1 MKNTPLKLN
10 QKLLEFQY
18 SELNKVNAT
27 YKPLIEEAK
36 KKKDTAYTILL
47 SAIKKTKPQ
56 DRPLTPEEK
65 KLERIYLNADK
76 EYRDLIEDWHNEQ
89 THAKIQA
96 EELTFT
102 FFSKDTATT
111 IDMLKHDIPLQ
122 IAIAAL
128 TVMDLPLEQEYKLF
142 TEKNNTSPN
151 STTSEAE
158 KTIFSDEILRVRLH
172 QIFKRF
178 ICFLQE
184 NDTEGF
190 LTACELIEKGIENKK
205 KILTD
210 VRTLLISVFEE
221 ENPQKKREKQEDTI
235 KTNTHLA
242 KEVISGTTKL
252 EQVIF
257 DQRKNPVFY
266 DTNITAVDINVGN
279 RGKNTITTIA
289 SIDFNNMKKMGVS
302 ISHEKWLTPFDRE
315 ILSIVSSLYAAGN
328 TYQSPQMIFQAMSGN
343 KEKVK
348 LPPEMRAKII
358 ESLRKLR
365 ATTIEINASQEEK
378 AGWSK
383 KGKYEGSL
391 LPSERVEV
399 ITLNGQKVVDCIH
412 FLRNSPLYDYAE
424 GKNQISR
431 VNIEMLQAPVNNTTE
446 NIELKFYLLRLIS
459 SMKNSKSKLKPV
471 IRYDSLYEYLG
482 IDENNTSD
490 ILHKKKD
497 IRDRVKK
504 ILNFWVEQGFIR
516 SFEEEKEG
524 KNIAKVK
531 ISL

>member
-1 MKNTPLKLN
+1 MKNAPLKLN
-10 QKLLEFQY
+10 QKLLEFQN
-18 SELNKVNAT
+18 SELDKVNAT
-27 YKPLIEEAK
+27 YKPLIEKAK
-36 KKKDTAYTILL
+36 EKKDTAYAILL

-56 DRPLTPEEK
+56 DRPLIPEEK
-65 KLERIYLNADK
+65 ELERIYLDTDR
-76 EYRDLIEDWHNEQ
+76 EYRDLIKDWHNEQ

-96 EELTFT
+96 EELTFE

-128 TVMDLPLEQEYKLF
+128 AVMDLSFEQEYKLF
-142 TEKNNTSPN
+142 TEKIYTS
-151 STTSEAE
+151 SQSSTSEAE
-158 KTIFSDEILRVRLH
+158 KTIFDDDMLKIRLH

-205 KILTD
+205 KILSD
-210 VRTLLISVFEE
+210 VRTQLISVFEE
-221 ENPQKKREKQEDTI
+221 ETPQKKEEKQEDII

-252 EQVIF
+252 EQIIF
-257 DQRKNPVFY
+257 DSRKNPVFY
-266 DTNITAVDINVGN
+266 DPDITAIDINVGN

-289 SIDFNNMKKMGVS
+289 SIDFNDMKKMGVS
-302 ISHEKWLTPFDRE
+302 ISHEKWITPFDRE
-315 ILSIVSSLYAAGN
+315 ILSIVSTLYAAGN
-328 TYQSPQMIFQAMSGN
+328 VYQSPQMIFQAMSGN
-343 KEKVK
+343 KEKIK
-348 LPPEMRAKII
+348 LTPDIRAKII

-365 ATTIEINASQEEK
+365 ATTIEIDASQEEK
-378 AGWSK
+378 AGWVK

-424 GKNQISR
+424 GKKQISR
-431 VNIEMLQAPVNNTTE
+431 VNIEMLQTPVNNTTE

-459 SMKNSKSKLKPV
+459 SMKNPKSKIKPV
-471 IRYDSLYEYLG
+471 LRYDTIYEYLQV
-482 IDENNTSD
+482 ETSD
-490 ILHKKKD
+490 KFKKKD

-504 ILNFWVEQGFIR
+504 ILSFWVEHGFIL
-516 SFEEEKEG
+516 SFEEEREG
-524 KNIAKVK
+524 KNITKVK

>member
-1 MKNTPLKLN
+1 MIIKR
-10 QKLLEFQY
+10 
-18 SELNKVNAT
+18 
-27 YKPLIEEAK
+27 K
-36 KKKDTAYTILL
+36 KKGITYIYERTTVDGKRHEK
-47 SAIKKTKPQ
+47 AIGKVDENGNEIYYADSRDKHASGELGQ
-56 DRPLTPEEK
+56 EK
-65 KLERIYLNADK
+65 KFTKVAVFDLDGNLRI
-76 EYRDLIEDWHNEQ
+76 
-89 THAKIQA
+89 
-96 EELTFT
+96 ELRP
-102 FFSKDTATT
+102 
-111 IDMLKHDIPLQ
+111 IPD
-122 IAIAAL
+122 
-128 TVMDLPLEQEYKLF
+128 V
-142 TEKNNTSPN
+142 
-151 STTSEAE
+151 EA
-158 KTIFSDEILRVRLH
+158 
-172 QIFKRF
+172 
-178 ICFLQE
+178 
-184 NDTEGF
+184 
-190 LTACELIEKGIENKK
+190 
-205 KILTD
+205 
-210 VRTLLISVFEE
+210 
-221 ENPQKKREKQEDTI
+221 
-235 KTNTHLA
+235 HLA
-242 KEVISGTTKL
+242 KKVISGTTKL

-257 DQRKNPVFY
+257 DPRKNPVFY

-302 ISHEKWLTPFDRE
+302 ISHEKWITPFDRE

-348 LPPEMRAKII
+348 LTPEIRAKII

-365 ATTIEINASQEEK
+365 ATTIEIDASQEEK

-531 ISL
+531 ISS